1 MYSTIPIFDGHNDVL
16 LRLFDKHSPAVE
28 RLFLT
33 GENDGQLDLPRALKG
48 GFGGGMFA
56 IFISSKDGPDDL
68 DELMRGESYDV
79 ALPQMITAEKA
90 LPAALAMTAILL
102 RIERQSGGRFKI
114 CRNAKEIR
122 ACLASGVVGAVM
134 HIEGAEPIDADFNSL
149 DALYEVGLR
158 SIGLVWS
165 RSNIFGHGVPF
176 RFPSTPDTGPGLTA
190 LGKDLVKVCNERR
203 IMVDLSHLNEQGFW
217 DVARLSNAPLIATH
231 SNAYAI
237 CPHARN
243 LTDAQLAAI
252 RDSGGMIGINFAT
265 CFLRPD
271 GQIDTDTGLDV
282 LIRHLDHLIQQVG
295 VDCIGFGSDF
305 DGAKVPAAIHDV
317 SGLGNLREALK
328 ARGFSEA
335 LMRQFCYENWIK
347 VLERTWG
354 S

>member
-16 LRLFDKHSPAVE
+16 LRLFDKDSSGVE

-56 IFISSKDGPDDL
+56 IFISSDDAPDDL

-102 RIERQSGGRFKI
+102 RIERQSGGRFKV

-122 ACLASGVVGAVM
+122 ACLASGVLGAVM
-134 HIEGAEPIDADFNSL
+134 HMEGAEPIDADFNSL
-149 DALYEVGLR
+149 DVFYEVGLR

-165 RSNIFGHGVPF
+165 RPNIFGHGVPF
-176 RFPSTPDTGPGLTA
+176 RFPSTPDTGPGLTD

-252 RDSGGMIGINFAT
+252 RGSGGMIGINFAT

-305 DGAKVPAAIHDV
+305 DGAKVPAAIRDV
-317 SGLGNLREALK
+317 SGLGNLREALR

-335 LMRQFCYENWIK
+335 LMRQFCHENWLK

>member
-1 MYSTIPIFDGHNDVL
+1 MNSTIPIFDGHNDVL
-16 LRLFDKHSPAVE
+16 LRLFDKQSPGVE
-28 RLFLT
+28 RLFLE

-48 GFGGGMFA
+48 GFAGGMFA
-56 IFISSKDGPDDL
+56 IFISSEDAPDDL

-79 ALPQMITAEKA
+79 ALPRMIAAEEA
-90 LPAALAMTAILL
+90 LPATVAMAAILL

-122 ACLASGVVGAVM
+122 ACVSSGVVGAVM
-134 HIEGAEPIDADFNSL
+134 HIEGAEPIDADLNAL
-149 DALYEVGLR
+149 DVLYEAGLR

-165 RSNIFGHGVPF
+165 RPNIFAHGVPF

-190 LGKDLVKVCNERR
+190 LGKELVKACNERR

-217 DVARLSNAPLIATH
+217 DVARLSNAPLVATH
-231 SNAYAI
+231 SNAHAI

-252 RDSGGMIGINFAT
+252 RDSAGMIGINFAT

-305 DGAKVPAAIHDV
+305 DGAKVPAAIRDV
-317 SGLGNLREALK
+317 AGLGSLREALR

-335 LMRQFCYENWIK
+335 LLRQFCHENWIN
-347 VLERTWG
+347 VLQRTWG